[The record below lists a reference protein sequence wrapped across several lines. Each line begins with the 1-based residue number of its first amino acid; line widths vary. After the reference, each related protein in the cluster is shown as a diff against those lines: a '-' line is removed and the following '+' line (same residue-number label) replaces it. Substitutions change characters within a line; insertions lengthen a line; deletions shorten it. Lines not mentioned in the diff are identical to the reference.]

1 MCPLTLT
8 TRPIYWQFDHSLSL
22 YPMPHA
28 LVLGDHTEQFNWDLY
43 GQCKVI
49 NPGPFPS
56 ESAFAVYL
64 PASQTTEFGRIPE

>member
-1 MCPLTLT
+1 MCPLPLT

-49 NPGPFPS
+49 NPGSFPS